1 MGARVANG
9 NQGAAMEF
17 KADPEG
23 HGVGKEPAMFMG
35 LQGAMGSNPSSVPP
49 LSSYPSESLGA
60 ELGFAG

>member
-23 HGVGKEPAMFMG
+23 HGVGKEA
-35 LQGAMGSNPSSVPP
+35 SNVYGVAGGHGVEPQFCATP
-49 LSSYPSESLGA
+49 LFLS
-60 ELGFAG
+60 F